1 MEPSTARLLAGERQS
16 QLRSDAGEPAS
27 AGGFPRSRTGAPRR
41 SSRARHEPRSGD
53 RFDPVTEAILRGGVA
68 LGLVGIALV
77 HFLDLFSKLEETPYL
92 GVAYLGLIAASLAVA
107 GRLIHGSGRGLWLL
121 AGALAAATVTGYVL
135 SRAVGLPQASG
146 DIGNWQ
152 EPLGLAALFV
162 EGLVLVLSVYALAP
176 PRRRANP

>member
-1 MEPSTARLLAGERQS
+1 V
-16 QLRSDAGEPAS
+16 
-27 AGGFPRSRTGAPRR
+27 
-41 SSRARHEPRSGD
+41 RHEARSGD
-53 RFDPVTEAILRGGVA
+53 PFDPVTEAILRGGVA

-77 HFLDLFSKLEETPYL
+77 HFLDLFSKLGETPYL

-135 SRAVGLPQASG
+135 SRVVGLPQASG
-146 DIGNWQ
+146 DIGDWQ

-162 EGLVLVLSVYALAP
+162 EGLVMVLSVYALAS
-176 PRRRANP
+176 PRRGDNP